1 LQGSNALSPALDER
15 KDEKDGDARRFN
27 VVRHFEVSVS
37 VPSTPCISMSAAPV
51 PSTASAS
58 TPADGP
64 APDEGGAENG
74 KRQTYRIDYSLSR
87 MDDVYELRVPRLQIV
102 GGAGTGT
109 GARTSLANSVSVSAR
124 SSVASTNG
132 DAASVASMSTSASG
146 SVKEGKEG
154 PAVDEEKRA
163 LRREI
168 KAWWEGVADHLDGL
182 VGRLSS
188 LLISLRQR

>member
-1 LQGSNALSPALDER
+1 R
-15 KDEKDGDARRFN
+15 
-27 VVRHFEVSVS
+27 
-37 VPSTPCISMSAAPV
+37 PV
-51 PSTASAS
+51 
-58 TPADGP
+58 
-64 APDEGGAENG
+64 PDEGGKGNGKEKG

-109 GARTSLANSVSVSAR
+109 GARTSLANSVSVSA
-124 SSVASTNG
+124 AEFGG
-132 DAASVASMSTSASG
+132 DVASMSTSASG
-146 SVKEGKEG
+146 SAKEGKEG

-182 VGRLSS
+182 VDNANTHTGNHHRREHARRVPQGAAAAALRGRCVL
-188 LLISLRQR
+188 

>member
-1 LQGSNALSPALDER
+1 T
-15 KDEKDGDARRFN
+15 
-27 VVRHFEVSVS
+27 SV
-37 VPSTPCISMSAAPV
+37 APV

-58 TPADGP
+58 TSADG
-64 APDEGGAENG
+64 PDEGGKGNG

-102 GGAGTGT
+102 GGTGT
-109 GARTSLANSVSVSAR
+109 GARTSLANSVSVSPR
-124 SSVASTNG
+124 SSVASANG

-168 KAWWEGVADHLDGL
+168 KAWWEGGGGSFGWVDNANTHTGNHHRREHARRVPQGAAAAALR
-182 VGRLSS
+182 GRCIL
-188 LLISLRQR
+188 